1 MASSGGVLGI
11 VGLGGGRLQQSWL
24 LTEDACVAPMGSF
37 PDCVLWDVNR
47 YCKKKKKTAKRVV
60 QCLRLAAGGPG
71 CCPSLRMPSQACTP
85 GPHSWAALGLGR
97 RQRGSGC
104 DPEPEAVLSPKETQ
118 HGGRG
123 SEGEADVISCQSMC
137 ATSLKR
143 YDCKVF

>member
-1 MASSGGVLGI
+1 MALSGGVLGI

-104 DPEPEAVLSPKETQ
+104 DPEPEAVLSPRRLSM
-118 HGGRG
+118 GA
-123 SEGEADVISCQSMC
+123 GEVGVKQ
-137 ATSLKR
+137 TSSPAR
-143 YDCKVF
+143 ACVQPA